1 MFSRK
6 SSVVGM
12 NEGLPI
18 ANPLSTRASIA
29 DLRSASS
36 NAYNNDTNNN
46 NNNNNNSSSS
56 INGPGML
63 SRKTSLGGGLNY
75 PKPRQNTSQSFQ
87 SVNEASDD
95 DYFQNG
101 FNNNINSSSTS
112 LGRSASTSVG
122 AGPRLLKK
130 TSSISD
136 FGSRIMSQHKERQN
150 DKYLEKEIAKF
161 NTKYRMNSTN
171 SSHSRIGSGI
181 RKSSQRIASE
191 VKELRPA
198 SLQKASK
205 LKKLVV
211 ALLGFVLL
219 YQFFIKPMGSLLG
232 NGNASSS
239 NNTNNFMFKSRNI
252 DEIPLSE
259 RYLQERNQVS
269 KFKNEKFKL
278 SVPFLDTVYSNY
290 DVGGHPIVKNK
301 EFVKMISKGEVGK
314 HSVMLSKEFLPSDF
328 EMQISFVLEPGNHKI
343 DETKRPGDGINFFF
357 TQQSN
362 FLEVDPTSYS
372 QRQFMIQNDNIDPK
386 NKDLMGV
393 PKNLPAESL
402 VLDFFQNGKI
412 TNPEGMQKWNDLTTP
427 FLSFLSSTTEFAY
440 DYKTDGVNNAHDIV
454 KLSPSLLFTGKGEA
468 DVPKEIK
475 LRIIKIS
482 NVLFKVDIDYTGFGL
497 SWLEILRFEKFD
509 KRFPNFS
516 SNKIKFGISA
526 LNGDQTANFQ
536 IMKIDC
542 FNYLWNNPTET
553 NPDIKIE
560 NVMEMYRREYD
571 ILELDGW
578 FDIKSLYRKSG
589 LLPREIYD
597 TDKMEYLKKK
607 ATNNANKPLDMGRV
621 SNQQQQSASNGKVKK
636 RSFFGKLLYCFWILL
651 ILSVVLYVVSL
662 FLRVQK
668 KKFKTRVS
676 RTRVASDG
684 LL

>member
-6 SSVVGM
+6 SSVVGL
-12 NEGLPI
+12 NDGLPI

-36 NAYNNDTNNN
+36 SNAG
-46 NNNNNNSSSS
+46 
-56 INGPGML
+56 NGPGML

-75 PKPRQNTSQSFQ
+75 PKPRHHTSQNFQ
-87 SVNEASDD
+87 PLNEPRGGGDDED
-95 DYFQNG
+95 DYFQQG
-101 FNNNINSSSTS
+101 FNNGSSAS
-112 LGRSASTSVG
+112 LGRSAST
-122 AGPRLLKK
+122 GPRLLKK

-136 FGSRIMSQHKERQN
+136 FGSRIISQHKERQN

-161 NTKYRMNSTN
+161 NTKYRMNST
-171 SSHSRIGSGI
+171 SSNQSRIGSGI
-181 RKSSQRIASE
+181 RKSSQRIVSE
-191 VKELRPA
+191 VKDLRP
-198 SLQKASK
+198 SKLQKASK
-205 LKKLVV
+205 FKKFVV
-211 ALLGFVLL
+211 LCLGITLL
-219 YQFFIKPMGSLLG
+219 YQFFIKPVGSLFG
-232 NGNASSS
+232 IGNASSHS
-239 NNTNNFMFKSRNI
+239 SSGSSGSNFMFKTKDI

-269 KFKNEKFKL
+269 KFKNDKFRL

-301 EFVKMISKGEVGK
+301 EYVKMISKGEVGK
-314 HSVMLSKEFLPSDF
+314 HSVLLSKEFLPSDF

-372 QRQFMIQNDNIDPK
+372 QRQYMIQNDNIDPK
-386 NKDLMGV
+386 NKDLMGI

-412 TNPEGMQKWNDLTTP
+412 TNTQGMQKWNDLKTP
-427 FLSFLSSTTEFAY
+427 FLSFLSSTTDSAY
-440 DYKTDGVNNAHDIV
+440 DYKTDGVNNAHDII
-454 KLSPSLLFTGKGEA
+454 KLSPNLLFTGKSEA

-516 SNKIKFGISA
+516 SNKIKFGLSA

-542 FNYLWNNPTET
+542 FNYLWNNPAET
-553 NPDIKIE
+553 NADIKIE

-571 ILELDGW
+571 ILEIDGW

-597 TDKMEYLKKK
+597 TDKMDYLKKK
-607 ATNNANKPLDMGRV
+607 ASKNENKPLDMGRV
-621 SNQQQQSASNGKVKK
+621 SGQQQMTSSNGKAAKK
-636 RSFFGKLLYCFWILL
+636 RSFLGKLLYCFWILL
-651 ILSVVLYVVSL
+651 ILVVVLYVVSL

-668 KKFKTRVS
+668 KKFKTRAS
-676 RTRVASDG
+676 KARVASDG